1 MQTPLYGLVIGN
13 KAWSSWS
20 LRPWLLLKHFDIA
33 FEEIP
38 VGLRRPDTAERIRAH
53 SPSGAVP
60 ALKHGDLVIWDSLAI
75 AEYLAERHPEHA
87 LWPRDES
94 ARALARSASAEMHS
108 GFAAMRRE
116 MPMDLLNVHATPD
129 LSARARADIERITE
143 LWRFCLAR
151 SGGPFLFGA
160 FSIAD
165 AMFAPVVTR
174 LRSYSITPEQ
184 FGDDGTASRYGQAI
198 WSLEAMRV
206 WEDGARSERVAQLPN
221 AGSFG

>member
-1 MQTPLYGLVIGN
+1 MQSPLYSLVIGN

-20 LRPWLLLKHFDIA
+20 LRSWLLLTRFGLP
-33 FEEIP
+33 FEEIAVP
-38 VGLRRPDTAERIRAH
+38 LRRPDTPERIRAH

-87 LWPRDES
+87 MWPQDAT
-94 ARALARSASAEMHS
+94 ARALARSVSAEMHS

-116 MPMDLLNVHATPD
+116 LPMDLLNIHPTPE
-129 LSARARADIERITE
+129 LSERARADIGRVLEI
-143 LWRFCLAR
+143 WRFCLGR

-174 LRSYSITPEQ
+174 LRSYGITPEQ
-184 FGDDGTASRYGQAI
+184 FGDDGTATRYGLAI
-198 WSLEAMRV
+198 WSLDAMRA
-206 WEDGARSERVAQLPN
+206 WEDGARSELVAQLPN